1 MLSSDWLIL
10 QMLSSDWLMANM
22 YYTRSWM
29 IRVTQYED
37 RQESSFVPPPGCL
50 QYNYGSFLGTIQNF
64 NFKDDSS
71 YHLSNQRYSICW
83 RRERSMCSLCFS
95 AGFFGLS
102 NVPSSVKPSP
112 SSTSTSPW
120 TKKAGY
126 TDSICCNK
134 DNKISNCGTSGWL
147 TTRETEN
154 GELWM
159 FQELEITLSSRE
171 HISPR
176 PVQQ

>member
-1 MLSSDWLIL
+1 MWPPGESRYCLLIG
-10 QMLSSDWLMANM
+10 QYYKYCLMIGQ

-37 RQESSFVPPPGCL
+37 KQESSFVAPPGGQKNILTIILKNIFCLLGCL

-102 NVPSSVKPSP
+102 NVPSSVKP
-112 SSTSTSPW
+112 
-120 TKKAGY
+120 
-126 TDSICCNK
+126 
-134 DNKISNCGTSGWL
+134 
-147 TTRETEN
+147 R
-154 GELWM
+154 
-159 FQELEITLSSRE
+159 
-171 HISPR
+171 
-176 PVQQ
+176 